1 AVDGKLCATFEL
13 QDLPKEHAAES
24 IKLLKEYGLRVVMLT
39 GDHAASAFRVAAEVG
54 IEEIHAHVTAE
65 EKAAFIGQA
74 NDEGHIVVMAG
85 DGVND
90 LLALARADIGIAM
103 GSGSDIAIE
112 VSDIVLLN
120 DSLTSLTE
128 AYAISRRTYGLI
140 KQNLGISLV
149 YNAIT
154 IPLAMMGYIIPL
166 IAAIS
171 MSFSSL
177 LVVGNSM
184 RSRWMYK

>member
-1 AVDGKLCATFEL
+1 
-13 QDLPKEHAAES
+13 
-24 IKLLKEYGLRVVMLT
+24 
-39 GDHAASAFRVAAEVG
+39 
-54 IEEIHAHVTAE
+54 
-65 EKAAFIGQA
+65 
-74 NDEGHIVVMAG
+74 
-85 DGVND
+85 
-90 LLALARADIGIAM
+90 M

-120 DSLTSLTE
+120 DSLVSLTE
-128 AYAISRRTYGLI
+128 AYAISRQTYRLI

>member
-1 AVDGKLCATFEL
+1 
-13 QDLPKEHAAES
+13 
-24 IKLLKEYGLRVVMLT
+24 
-39 GDHAASAFRVAAEVG
+39 
-54 IEEIHAHVTAE
+54 
-65 EKAAFIGQA
+65 
-74 NDEGHIVVMAG
+74 
-85 DGVND
+85 
-90 LLALARADIGIAM
+90 M
-103 GSGSDIAIE
+103 GNGSDIAIE

-120 DSLTSLTE
+120 DSLTSLAE
-128 AYAISRRTYGLI
+128 AYTISRRTYGLI